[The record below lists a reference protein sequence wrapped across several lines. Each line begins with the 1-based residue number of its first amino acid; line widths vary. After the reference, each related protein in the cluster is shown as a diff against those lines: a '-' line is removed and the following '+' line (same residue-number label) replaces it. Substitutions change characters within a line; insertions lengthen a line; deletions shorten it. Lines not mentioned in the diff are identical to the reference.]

1 MQMRLRLALVLGL
14 AAGPGAGETPVPC
27 AGIPAALRDLSGLT
41 VSAPPAAMAGG
52 WCVLD
57 GARLTGAGV
66 PTVAAGKLRA
76 RAGAEGAE
84 VVSLEVGGQGL
95 RLAPGLQEREVP
107 EWLRDLLRLQ
117 SADLRLA
124 LRRDSGVDRL
134 LIDEARLDLSGGSAL
149 RLSAEASGAGLTA
162 RDLPF
167 GRLHRLRL
175 DWRSDGRSL
184 RPALTALGAAV
195 QPEAEGDAAVEA
207 ARGALLALVAAL
219 PEAALAEAGRTE
231 LEAAVRALPQGRGRL
246 VAELVAERG
255 IGAAELGLLALS
267 RDPGGPEA
275 LARLLAGSQLE
286 IDWQPGLVP

>member
-1 MQMRLRLALVLGL
+1 MRLRLALVLAL
-14 AAGPGAGETPVPC
+14 AAGPGAAETPVPC
-27 AGIPAALRDLSGLT
+27 AGMPEALRDLSGLT

-66 PTVAAGKLRA
+66 PTVAAGRLRA

-84 VVSLEVGGQGL
+84 VLSLEVEGQGL
-95 RLAPGLQEREVP
+95 RLAPGLQERDLP
-107 EWLRDLLRLQ
+107 GWLRDLLRLQ
-117 SADLRLA
+117 TADLRLA
-124 LRRDSGVDRL
+124 LRRDPGEDRL
-134 LIDEARLDLSGGSAL
+134 MVDEARLELSGGSAL
-149 RLSAEASGAGLTA
+149 RLSAEASGAGLSA
-162 RDLPF
+162 RDLPS

-184 RPALTALGAAV
+184 RPALAAWGAAV
-195 QPEAEGDAAVEA
+195 EPGAEGGAAVEV
-207 ARGALLALVAAL
+207 ARGALMALVAAL
-219 PEAALAEAGRTE
+219 PEAALGEAGRTE

-267 RDPGGPEA
+267 RDPASPEA
-275 LARLLAGSQLE
+275 LARLLAGSRLE
-286 IDWQPGLVP
+286 IDWQPGIVP